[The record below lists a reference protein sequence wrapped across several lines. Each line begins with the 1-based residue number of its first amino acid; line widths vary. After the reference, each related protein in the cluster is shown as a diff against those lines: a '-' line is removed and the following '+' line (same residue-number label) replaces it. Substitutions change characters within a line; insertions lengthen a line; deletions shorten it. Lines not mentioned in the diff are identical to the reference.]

1 MPILLSFLFL
11 LIGFII
17 SLFTFELVFISSS
30 LTSTMPIPLSIKYN
44 NLSMTCETFGKRQQ
58 NKHYIPLIGVVCW
71 HKTDINAKDT
81 CWVGNY
87 CLWFLRMTLN
97 LNLWKPRIFT
107 FYGLTLSRRTFS
119 AVIVAASS
127 KKPVMAP
134 REIEDEGQ
142 FKQLKILALWV
153 E

>member
-1 MPILLSFLFL
+1 MYTNLSMPCPFCFLFFL

-58 NKHYIPLIGVVCW
+58 NKHYIPLIGVVSVVCW
-71 HKTDINAKDT
+71 HKTDINARDT

-87 CLWFLRMTLN
+87 CLWFLRMTFN
-97 LNLWKPRIFT
+97 LNLCGNPAFAHSMVWP
-107 FYGLTLSRRTFS
+107 SH
-119 AVIVAASS
+119 VALFPPSS
-127 KKPVMAP
+127 WPLL
-134 REIEDEGQ
+134 
-142 FKQLKILALWV
+142 LKSQ
-153 E
+153 